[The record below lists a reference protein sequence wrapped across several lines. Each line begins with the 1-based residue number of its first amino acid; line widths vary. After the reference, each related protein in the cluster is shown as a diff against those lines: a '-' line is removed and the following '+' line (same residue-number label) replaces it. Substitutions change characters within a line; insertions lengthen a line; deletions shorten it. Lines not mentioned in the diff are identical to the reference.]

1 MRGQATGE
9 LGDDHDEDQ
18 VEEELEEGHSSV
30 GRPILVP
37 AGRLPQPP
45 ERGRLR
51 HDLESSSVSG
61 GRGAYVAT
69 PSRRTSW
76 LKPVLAVAGASG
88 GVEHSFAARV
98 GAPCL
103 PGERGGQEERVQR
116 RTGHVLVV
124 DDDALN
130 RRLVTATLARE
141 GLRTTSANDG
151 AAALAAIGEDP
162 PDVILLDIEMP
173 GMDGIEVLERI
184 KSDEKLRHLPV
195 VMISGIDDAQS
206 VVRCL
211 EAGADDFLPKPFDAA
226 ILRARINAGLDRK
239 ALHDLEHERVR
250 DIFMRF
256 LPETMVDEV
265 LARTD
270 GDARI
275 RPELLTGTVLFG
287 DLRGFTSFAE
297 GRPVDEVIEAINTY
311 LTLMTD
317 AILDHGGTI
326 VDYMGDGIMAAFG
339 APVAN
344 EEHAE
349 LAIAAARAMAGE
361 QLATFNAWLSST
373 GVEEPLRMGIG
384 INSGPVLSGSVGSPR
399 RLDYAVI
406 GDTTNTASRIEAMTK
421 QLDHAVLF
429 SQGTKDALRDV
440 PEDAVSLGAFE
451 IRGRSGSIELWALDV
466 EEPA

>member
-1 MRGQATGE
+1 M
-9 LGDDHDEDQ
+9 
-18 VEEELEEGHSSV
+18 
-30 GRPILVP
+30 
-37 AGRLPQPP
+37 
-45 ERGRLR
+45 
-51 HDLESSSVSG
+51 
-61 GRGAYVAT
+61 VA
-69 PSRRTSW
+69 P
-76 LKPVLAVAGASG
+76 G
-88 GVEHSFAARV
+88 AARV
-98 GAPCL
+98 
-103 PGERGGQEERVQR
+103 
-116 RTGHVLVV
+116 LVV
-124 DDDALN
+124 ED
-130 RRLVTATLARE
+130 E
-141 GLRTTSANDG
+141 
-151 AAALAAIGEDP
+151 AALAGALALGLRSDGFAVETVGDGLVALDLTMTRSF
-162 PDVILLDIEMP
+162 DVIVLDLMLP
-173 GMDGIEVLERI
+173 GLAGLDLCARLRRAGVGTPVLVLTARTTE
-184 KSDEKLRHLPV
+184 SD
-195 VMISGIDDAQS
+195 Q
-206 VVRCL
+206 VRAL
-211 EAGADDFLPKPFDAA
+211 STGADDFLPKPFDAA

-256 LPETMVDEV
+256 LPEPMVDEV

-275 RPELLTGTVLFG
+275 KPELLTGTVLFG

-297 GRPVDEVIEAINTY
+297 GRPVDEVVEAINTY

-317 AILDHGGTI
+317 AVLDHGGTL

-344 EEHAE
+344 DEHAE

-361 QLATFNAWLSST
+361 QLATFNAWLSAT

-399 RLDYAVI
+399 RLEYAVI

-429 SQGTKDALRDV
+429 SAGTRDALREV
-440 PEDAVSLGAFE
+440 PEDAVPLGAFE

-466 EEPA
+466 EVPA

>member
-1 MRGQATGE
+1 
-9 LGDDHDEDQ
+9 
-18 VEEELEEGHSSV
+18 
-30 GRPILVP
+30 
-37 AGRLPQPP
+37 
-45 ERGRLR
+45 
-51 HDLESSSVSG
+51 
-61 GRGAYVAT
+61 
-69 PSRRTSW
+69 
-76 LKPVLAVAGASG
+76 
-88 GVEHSFAARV
+88 
-98 GAPCL
+98 
-103 PGERGGQEERVQR
+103 VQR

-151 AAALAAIGEDP
+151 AAALAAIDEDP

-173 GMDGIEVLERI
+173 GMNGIEVLERI
-184 KSDEKLRHLPV
+184 KSDEKIRHLPV

-256 LPETMVDEV
+256 LPEQMVDEV

-287 DLRGFTSFAE
+287 DLRGFTSYAE
-297 GRPVDEVIEAINTY
+297 GRAVEEVIEAINTY

-317 AILDHGGTI
+317 AVLDHGGTI

-339 APVAN
+339 APVPN

-361 QLATFNAWLSST
+361 QLATFNAWLSSPGST
-373 GVEEPLRMGIG
+373 SR
-384 INSGPVLSGSVGSPR
+384 SGWGSGSTRAGAIRERRLAAATRLRGDRRHDEHRLSDRGDDEAARPR
-399 RLDYAVI
+399 R
-406 GDTTNTASRIEAMTK
+406 
-421 QLDHAVLF
+421 AVLGGNEGRAARG
-429 SQGTKDALRDV
+429 SGGRGVARRVRD
-440 PEDAVSLGAFE
+440 P
-451 IRGRSGSIELWALDV
+451 GRSGASSSGPSTSRSRRDRARRRDPRAPRPSRRARDV
-466 EEPA
+466 GG

>member
-1 MRGQATGE
+1 
-9 LGDDHDEDQ
+9 
-18 VEEELEEGHSSV
+18 
-30 GRPILVP
+30 
-37 AGRLPQPP
+37 
-45 ERGRLR
+45 
-51 HDLESSSVSG
+51 
-61 GRGAYVAT
+61 
-69 PSRRTSW
+69 
-76 LKPVLAVAGASG
+76 
-88 GVEHSFAARV
+88 VEHSLVAR
-98 GAPCL
+98 GEL
-103 PGERGGQEERVQR
+103 PAHPGRAWGEEEQLQR

-151 AAALAAIGEDP
+151 AEALKAIREEP

-173 GMDGIEVLERI
+173 GIDGFEVLGQI
-184 KSDEKLRHLPV
+184 KADEKLRHLPV
-195 VMISGIDDAQS
+195 IMISGLDDTES

-211 EAGADDFLPKPFDAA
+211 EIGADDFLPKPFDAA

-256 LPETMVDEV
+256 LPEPMVDEV

-317 AILDHGGTI
+317 AVLDHGGTI

-344 EEHAE
+344 DEHAD
-349 LAIAAARAMAGE
+349 LALAAARDMAGE
-361 QLATFNAWLSST
+361 QLATFNAWLSAT
-373 GVEEPLRMGIG
+373 GVEKPLRMGIG

-421 QLDHAVLF
+421 ELDHAVLF
-429 SQGTKDALRDV
+429 SERTKDSLHEL
-440 PEDAVSLGAFE
+440 PEDAVSLGEFE
-451 IRGRSGSIELWALDV
+451 IRGRSAGIGLWALDV
-466 EEPA
+466 EEPT

>member
-1 MRGQATGE
+1 
-9 LGDDHDEDQ
+9 
-18 VEEELEEGHSSV
+18 
-30 GRPILVP
+30 
-37 AGRLPQPP
+37 
-45 ERGRLR
+45 
-51 HDLESSSVSG
+51 
-61 GRGAYVAT
+61 
-69 PSRRTSW
+69 
-76 LKPVLAVAGASG
+76 
-88 GVEHSFAARV
+88 
-98 GAPCL
+98 
-103 PGERGGQEERVQR
+103 
-116 RTGHVLVV
+116 
-124 DDDALN
+124 
-130 RRLVTATLARE
+130 
-141 GLRTTSANDG
+141 
-151 AAALAAIGEDP
+151 
-162 PDVILLDIEMP
+162 
-173 GMDGIEVLERI
+173 MDGIEVLERI

-256 LPETMVDEV
+256 LPEQMVDEV

-287 DLRGFTSFAE
+287 DLRGFTSYAE
-297 GRPVDEVIEAINTY
+297 GRAVEEVIEAINTY

-317 AILDHGGTI
+317 AVLDHGGTI

-361 QLATFNAWLSST
+361 QLATFNAWLSAT
-373 GVEEPLRMGIG
+373 GVDEPLRMGIG
-384 INSGPVLSGSVGSPR
+384 INSGPVMSGSVGSPR

-429 SQGTKDALRDV
+429 SQGTKDALREVRRTRCRRRVRD
-440 PEDAVSLGAFE
+440 PWAEREHRALGPRRRGAGVTELDDE
-451 IRGRSGSIELWALDV
+451 IRALRDRVAELETFEGDRERAEHVQSALYRIAETASAAAGHAGVLRRDAPHRRRADVRGQLLHRPVRRGTAGDELALLRRRRWTRTGPTRTSGSRWARGTRAGSPRTSSGRV
-466 EEPA
+466 TRCC

>member
-1 MRGQATGE
+1 
-9 LGDDHDEDQ
+9 
-18 VEEELEEGHSSV
+18 
-30 GRPILVP
+30 
-37 AGRLPQPP
+37 
-45 ERGRLR
+45 
-51 HDLESSSVSG
+51 
-61 GRGAYVAT
+61 
-69 PSRRTSW
+69 
-76 LKPVLAVAGASG
+76 
-88 GVEHSFAARV
+88 
-98 GAPCL
+98 
-103 PGERGGQEERVQR
+103 VQR

-151 AAALAAIGEDP
+151 AAALAAIDEDP

-173 GMDGIEVLERI
+173 GMNGIEVLERI
-184 KSDEKLRHLPV
+184 KSDEKIRHLPV

-256 LPETMVDEV
+256 LPEQMVDEV

-287 DLRGFTSFAE
+287 DLRGFTSYAE
-297 GRPVDEVIEAINTY
+297 GRAVEEVIEAINTY

-317 AILDHGGTI
+317 AVLDHGGTI

-339 APVAN
+339 APVPN

-373 GVEEPLRMGIG
+373 GVDEPLRMGIG

-429 SQGTKDALRDV
+429 STGTKDALREV

-451 IRGRSGSIELWALDV
+451 IRGRSGTIELWALDV

>member
-1 MRGQATGE
+1 M
-9 LGDDHDEDQ
+9 
-18 VEEELEEGHSSV
+18 
-30 GRPILVP
+30 
-37 AGRLPQPP
+37 
-45 ERGRLR
+45 
-51 HDLESSSVSG
+51 
-61 GRGAYVAT
+61 
-69 PSRRTSW
+69 
-76 LKPVLAVAGASG
+76 
-88 GVEHSFAARV
+88 
-98 GAPCL
+98 
-103 PGERGGQEERVQR
+103 QR

-151 AAALAAIGEDP
+151 AAALVAIGEDP

-195 VMISGIDDAQS
+195 VMISGIDDTAS
-206 VVRCL
+206 MVRCL

-256 LPETMVDEV
+256 LPEAMVDEV

-287 DLRGFTSFAE
+287 DLRGFTTYAE
-297 GRPVDEVIEAINTY
+297 GRPVDEVVEAINTY

-317 AILDHGGTI
+317 AVLDHGGTL

-361 QLATFNAWLSST
+361 QLATFNAWLSAT

-399 RLDYAVI
+399 RLEYAVI

-429 SQGTKDALRDV
+429 SAGTKDALRVV

-466 EEPA
+466 EVPA

>member
-1 MRGQATGE
+1 
-9 LGDDHDEDQ
+9 
-18 VEEELEEGHSSV
+18 
-30 GRPILVP
+30 
-37 AGRLPQPP
+37 
-45 ERGRLR
+45 
-51 HDLESSSVSG
+51 
-61 GRGAYVAT
+61 
-69 PSRRTSW
+69 
-76 LKPVLAVAGASG
+76 
-88 GVEHSFAARV
+88 
-98 GAPCL
+98 
-103 PGERGGQEERVQR
+103 VQR

-173 GMDGIEVLERI
+173 GMNGIEVLERI
-184 KSDEKLRHLPV
+184 KSDEKIRHLPV

-256 LPETMVDEV
+256 LPEQMVDEV

-287 DLRGFTSFAE
+287 DLRGFTTYAE

-317 AILDHGGTI
+317 AVLDHGGTI

-344 EEHAE
+344 DEHAE

-361 QLATFNAWLSST
+361 QLATFNAWLSAT
-373 GVEEPLRMGIG
+373 GVSEPLRMGIG
-384 INSGPVLSGSVGSPR
+384 INSGPVVSGSVGSPR

-429 SQGTKDALRDV
+429 SAGTRDALREV

-451 IRGRSGSIELWALDV
+451 IRGRSGSIELWGLDV